1 MLYFLLVSTHLIHIL
16 QKFTLCKKRFQKLL
30 TFKKP
35 IEILFYNKR
44 WNFIHNNEKL
54 SYLFSFN

>member
-44 WNFIHNNEKL
+44 
-54 SYLFSFN
+54 